1 MKTRFLARSKQRGL
15 SLVDNIISSGLIL
28 FALFSS
34 FLVIN
39 AAIKTSVTVE
49 KKVQLVQQLDKKIS
63 QYILKGKFN
72 HMPVSN
78 SDFLQAKSS
87 NSKLVKFVGIDKNF
101 GIRISKEV
109 IKYGTMF

>member
-1 MKTRFLARSKQRGL
+1 
-15 SLVDNIISSGLIL
+15 
-28 FALFSS
+28 
-34 FLVIN
+34 
-39 AAIKTSVTVE
+39 
-49 KKVQLVQQLDKKIS
+49 
-63 QYILKGKFN
+63 
-72 HMPVSN
+72 MPVGN